1 MSIYIQPINPIPE
14 ETARVAH
21 LAFPKGNRYLT
32 LRDALGTIY
41 NDQDFSDLFSSYGQS
56 GVSPWRLALI
66 CVMQFMEDLPDRQA
80 AEAVRSRIDWKYAL
94 SLELGDPG
102 FDFSVLSEFRT
113 RLIAGKAEQKLL
125 DRLLDACKER
135 GWLKARGKQRTD
147 STHILAAIRTL
158 NRLEVMGETLRAA
171 LNALATIA
179 PEWLQAWVPPVWFE
193 RYGRAVEEYRLP
205 KGVDARKVY
214 AETIGTDGMQLLAA
228 LWSETTP
235 IALRQIS
242 VVETLRQTWVHQFSV
257 SEGQVRLRAANDLPP
272 AGERMDSPYDPD
284 ARYGNKRSTTWTGYK
299 VHLTETCDENQVHL
313 ITHVITTH
321 AHQADV
327 AQTEPIHAALQAK
340 ALLPEQHMVDAGFVD
355 ANLLVTSQKQYGVE
369 LIGPVRPNVSWQ
381 AKTPGAY
388 DIDQFQV
395 HWQTKRVTCPQGQ
408 KSQQWHPAVDAWG
421 NHVIHV
427 RFSRSQCRQCAS
439 RPLCTRAKTDPREL
453 TLRPQAEYQALQVVR
468 QQQTTK
474 AWQQSYKQRAGI
486 EGTLS
491 QDLNAFGLRRSR
503 YLGLAKTRLQ
513 HILTSTAMNIVRLTA
528 WLQGLPHARTRTSR
542 FARLAPV
549 LDYV

>member
-1 MSIYIQPINPIPE
+1 MSIHTQTINPVPE

-21 LAFPKGNRYLT
+21 HAFPKGNRYLT
-32 LRDALGTIY
+32 LRDELGTIY
-41 NDQDFSDLFSSYGQS
+41 TDQDFADLFSAYGQS
-56 GVSPWRLALI
+56 AVPPWHLALI
-66 CVMQFMEDLPDRQA
+66 CVMQFMEDLTDRQA

-113 RLIAGKAEQKLL
+113 RLIAGNAEQKLL
-125 DRLLDACKER
+125 DQLLAACKER
-135 GWLKARGKQRTD
+135 GWVKARGKQRTD

-158 NRLEVMGETLRAA
+158 NRLEVIGETLRAA

-179 PEWLQAWVPPVWFE
+179 PDWLQAWVPPVWFE
-193 RYGRAVEEYRLP
+193 RYGRAVDEYRLP

-214 AETIGTDGMQLLAA
+214 AETIGMDGMQLLAT
-228 LWSETTP
+228 LWSDTTP

-242 VVETLRQTWVHQFSV
+242 VVETLRQTWVHQFSM
-257 SEGQVRLRAANDLPP
+257 SEGQVHLRAAKDLPP

-327 AQTEPIHAALQAK
+327 AQTEPIHAALEAK

-355 ANLLVTSQKQYGVE
+355 ANLIVTSQKQYGVE

-388 DIDQFQV
+388 DINQFQV
-395 HWQTKRVTCPQGQ
+395 HWQTKRVTCPQGK
-408 KSQQWHPAVDAWG
+408 KSQQWNPAVDAWG
-421 NHVIHV
+421 NHVINV
-427 RFSRSQCRQCAS
+427 RFSRSQCRQCSS
-439 RPLCTRAKTDPREL
+439 RPLCTRAKTDPREI

-474 AWQQSYKQRAGI
+474 AWQQTYNQRAGI

-491 QDLNAFGLRRSR
+491 QGLNAFGLRRAR

-549 LDYV
+549 PDYV